1 MSASKLILTQEVT
14 GLGSAGDTVEVKGGY
29 ARNYLLP
36 RGLAILATRGAQKQ
50 IESLRRARATREVR
64 SQEEATA
71 VAGQLSGLTVRV
83 PARAG
88 AGGRLFG
95 RVTTADVAAA
105 VTAAG
110 GPSPDRAAQQHQ
122 DHGRAHRHRAGAPR
136 GHDPADDRGRRRLN
150 KDLPAPT
157 ARTRGGALQG
167 VARPS
172 HRSHA
177 HGESLDGALP
187 GRGVGLRSGAPSGVL
202 GPVAPP
208 AAVDGA

>member
-1 MSASKLILTQEVT
+1 MKLILRNDLD
-14 GLGSAGDTVEVKGGY
+14 GLGKRGDIVDVADGY
-29 ARNYLLP
+29 GRNYLLP

-88 AGGRLFG
+88 EGGRLFG

-110 GPSPDRAAQQHQ
+110 GPELD
-122 DHGRAHRHRAGAPR
+122 
-136 GHDPADDRGRRRLN
+136 RRRIE
-150 KDLPAPT
+150 LPSSIKTTGEHTVTVRVHPEVSTQLAIE
-157 ARTRGGALQG
+157 
-167 VARPS
+167 VVPS
-172 HRSHA
+172 
-177 HGESLDGALP
+177 
-187 GRGVGLRSGAPSGVL
+187 
-202 GPVAPP
+202 
-208 AAVDGA
+208 